1 MANKAAPK
9 ILPVWTGFF
18 HNKMS
23 QVLLVQAGADIV
35 NILFD
40 YFFFLLMVFDLST
53 IFYIFN
59 CINR

>member
-1 MANKAAPK
+1 MWVNFKFLMIMMANKAAPK

-40 YFFFLLMVFDLST
+40 YFFFFVDGF
-53 IFYIFN
+53 
-59 CINR
+59 